1 MKRYARLILTG
12 VGSLAV
18 VIGLGFGTVYAL
30 SQARIERVYMAPA
43 RPVAVDR
50 SAAAVARGK
59 RMAAIYGCTGC
70 HGKDLTGKYVSEAP
84 FPVIHAANLTVSL
97 PRYTDAEIARVV
109 REGVTNEGK
118 PVWAMPSEGFE
129 AISDRDMGDVIA
141 FLRTHRPKGETPPA
155 PDFGWL
161 SRWQIATGEYED
173 IPALVRHARAK
184 PAVDLGTQHIAAR
197 YLVRTACSECHGSD
211 LKGAQPAYPGSA
223 PDLMIA
229 ASYDLPTFTRLL
241 RTGVAADGKERG
253 LMTVVSRSRFSN
265 FTDAEIAEI
274 HAYLTARAEA
284 AP

>member
-161 SRWQIATGEYED
+161 SRWQIQRGQFF
-173 IPALVRHARAK
+173 H
-184 PAVDLGTQHIAAR
+184 
-197 YLVRTACSECHGSD
+197 
-211 LKGAQPAYPGSA
+211 
-223 PDLMIA
+223 
-229 ASYDLPTFTRLL
+229 
-241 RTGVAADGKERG
+241 ER
-253 LMTVVSRSRFSN
+253 
-265 FTDAEIAEI
+265 E
-274 HAYLTARAEA
+274 
-284 AP
+284 